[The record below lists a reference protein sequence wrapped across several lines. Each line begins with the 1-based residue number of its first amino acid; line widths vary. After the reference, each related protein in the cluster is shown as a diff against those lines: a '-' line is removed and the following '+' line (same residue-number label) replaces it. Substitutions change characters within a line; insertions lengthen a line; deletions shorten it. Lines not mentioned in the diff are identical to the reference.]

1 MKLIGLTGGIAA
13 GKSAVAAMLQRLGA
27 KIIDA
32 DELAREIVEPGQ
44 EAWREIIAAF
54 GGEIIRQDQS
64 IDREKLRKKV
74 FEDEQARK
82 RLESITHPRIRTLAQ
97 QKIQQLAREGAE
109 IIVYVVPLLFE
120 NRLHLWL
127 RPVILVA
134 CDPAIQKE
142 RLQKRDKL
150 NEREIKRHLE
160 AQMGLE
166 EKKKLADFIV
176 ENDGSLEELEKKVR
190 EVWEKITKQ
199 AIGNRQQ

>member
-54 GGEIIRQDQS
+54 GREIIRQDQS
-64 IDREKLRKKV
+64 INREKLRKKV

-82 RLESITHPRIRTLAQ
+82 RLESITHSRIRTLAQ

-134 CDPAIQKE
+134 CDSAIQKE

-150 NEREIKRHLE
+150 NEREIRRHLE

-190 EVWEKITKQ
+190 EVWEKIVGSGQ
-199 AIGNRQQ
+199 

>member
-54 GGEIIRQDQS
+54 GREIIRQDQS

-74 FEDEQARK
+74 FEDKQARK

-109 IIVYVVPLLFE
+109 IIVYVAPLLFE

-134 CDPAIQKE
+134 CDSAIQKE

-150 NEREIKRHLE
+150 NEQKIRRHLE

-176 ENDGSLEELEKKVR
+176 ENDGSLEELEKKVSA
-190 EVWEKITKQ
+190 VWEKI
-199 AIGNRQQ
+199 RS

>member
-54 GGEIIRQDQS
+54 GREIIRQDQS

-134 CDPAIQKE
+134 CDSAIQKE
-142 RLQKRDKL
+142 RLQKRDNL
-150 NEREIKRHLE
+150 NKREIRRHLE

-190 EVWEKITKQ
+190 EVWEKI
-199 AIGNRQQ
+199 RS

>member
-13 GKSAVAAMLQRLGA
+13 GKSAVATMLQRLGA

-54 GGEIIRQDQS
+54 GREIIRQDQS

-134 CDPAIQKE
+134 CDSAIQKE

-150 NEREIKRHLE
+150 NEGEIRRHLE

-190 EVWEKITKQ
+190 EVWEKIVGSGQ
-199 AIGNRQQ
+199 